1 MCDAEVRAGDEDT
14 CEAEGACCE
23 IGESSHPESVT
34 APPNTL
40 AGAEGAAVAGG
51 VGILVYTHTY
61 IFAEILVSMCVCV
74 RVYKTSIYML

>member
-1 MCDAEVRAGDEDT
+1 M

-51 VGILVYTHTY
+51 VGILVYTHTH
-61 IFAEILVSMCVCV
+61 IFVEILGLCVCV
-74 RVYKTSIYML
+74 YIYIISIYML